1 MTITQPARDEYA
13 DFHSGYIAA
22 VAHES
27 DAVAALV
34 RQQSAI
40 DATRGLTE
48 QQAGHR
54 YAAGKWSVREI
65 IGHLSD
71 TERVLSYRLMRIAR
85 GDQTPL
91 PRFDENVVAKHSNAD
106 SRSLSDLVNE
116 LAIVRASTLALVR
129 SLDEAAVAR
138 RGVVGDWTLSV
149 RALAFI
155 IAGHFQHHLN
165 VLRERYGIEMVMK

>member
-1 MTITQPARDEYA
+1 
-13 DFHSGYIAA
+13 
-22 VAHES
+22 
-27 DAVAALV
+27 L
-34 RQQSAI
+34 
-40 DATRGLTE
+40 
-48 QQAGHR
+48 
-54 YAAGKWSVREI
+54 
-65 IGHLSD
+65 
-71 TERVLSYRLMRIAR
+71 
-85 GDQTPL
+85 TPL